1 VQRLAAIGRGT
12 RARRWLEIVL
22 AETGALWRDPF
33 FFVTVALL
41 LLKSYMAVLVINNP
55 GHAAIALARFD
66 DYGMSIVIVLGFIA
80 IPVALG
86 FLLRGRGRLV
96 YYLAL
101 DAAFSLLLI
110 ADLWYFRAF
119 STFLSILLRQETPNL
134 SGLWGSI
141 VSMFRPVDLLFLA
154 DLAILVPMFLLMRGP
169 YRSTR
174 RSIALAVLVP
184 AAAFVG
190 LAIEHQLIDV
200 TGTDA
205 NRQFLGTRWEAR
217 EMISFQSPLG
227 FHVLDLYSTLLRDR
241 KLALSPSQRTE
252 IGSWFAANRER
263 LPANRYQ
270 GMLKG
275 RNLIVIQVE
284 SLENFV
290 VGRSV
295 AGEEITPTLNG
306 LLANSFYFFD
316 IYDQVNE
323 GSSSD
328 SDLMTNTSVFP
339 VRKGAAFFRFPANSY
354 NSLPRILRS
363 VGYRKTVALHADPAV
378 YWNWKKALTAIG
390 FDECLDISA
399 FATHEVLG
407 LGLSDGDFLAQ
418 AAVRLGAQPEP
429 FYAFMVTITSHAPF
443 ELPEKYRELRLDEEL
458 GESCLGKALQA
469 FRYTDRQIGRFLDQ
483 LRRSGLLDRS
493 VVVIYGDH
501 SSVHRFCND
510 EVAAM
515 EDIEDWM
522 RDPRRLVPLII
533 YSPGLVGERFA
544 VTGGHIDIM
553 PTILG
558 LLGVDRAVVA
568 GTAMGRNLLNTR
580 RDFVVLPDGTVV
592 GNDKNSPFAKTAM
605 EGLAIADLAIRG
617 NYFKSPTT
625 PHP

>member
-1 VQRLAAIGRGT
+1 MQLLGATGRAT
-12 RARRWLEIVL
+12 RAHRWLEIVL
-22 AETGALWRDPF
+22 AEIGTLWRDPC
-33 FFVTVALL
+33 FFVTAALL
-41 LLKSYMAVLVINNP
+41 LLKSYMAVLVINHP
-55 GHAAIALARFD
+55 GHAAIALARFG
-66 DYGMSIVIVLGFIA
+66 DYETSIVIYLGFIA

-101 DAAFSLLLI
+101 DAALSLLLI

-119 STFLSILLRQETPNL
+119 STFLSILLWQETPNL
-134 SGLWGSI
+134 SGLRGSI
-141 VSMFRPVDLLFLA
+141 VSMSRPVDLLFLA
-154 DLAILVPMFLLMRGP
+154 DLAILVPVFLLMRGL
-169 YRSTR
+169 YRNAR
-174 RSIALAVLVP
+174 RSIALAALVP
-184 AAAFVG
+184 AAAVVA
-190 LAIEHQLIDV
+190 LAIEHHRIDV
-200 TGTDA
+200 AGTDA
-205 NRQFLGTRWEAR
+205 NRQFLETRWEAR
-217 EMISFQSPLG
+217 ETISFQSPLG
-227 FHVLDLYSTLLRDR
+227 FHVLDLYSTLFRDR
-241 KLALSPSQRTE
+241 KLTLSAAQRAE

-263 LPANRYQ
+263 LPADRYQ

-290 VGRSV
+290 IGHSI

-306 LLANSFYFFD
+306 LLAHSLYFFD

-339 VRKGAAFFRFPANSY
+339 LRKGAAFFRFPANSY

-378 YWNWKKALTAIG
+378 YWNWKNALTAIG

-399 FATHEVLG
+399 FATHEVIG
-407 LGLSDGDFLAQ
+407 LGLSDGDFLDQ

-429 FYAFMVTITSHAPF
+429 FYAFMVTLTSHAPF
-443 ELPEKYRELRLDEEL
+443 ELPEKYRELRLDKEL
-458 GESCLGKALQA
+458 DESCLGKALQA
-469 FRYTDRQIGRFLDQ
+469 FRYTDRQIGRFLDR
-483 LRRSGLLDRS
+483 LRRSGLLERS
-493 VVVIYGDH
+493 AVVIYGDH

-515 EDIEDWM
+515 DDIEDWM

-533 YSPGLVGERFA
+533 YSPGLAGERFA
-544 VTGGHIDIM
+544 VTGGQVDTM

-558 LLGVDRAVVA
+558 LLGVEPDAVA

-580 RDFVVLPDGTVV
+580 RDLAVLTDGSVV
-592 GNDKNSPFAKTAM
+592 GKDKDGPFAKTAL

-617 NYFKSPTT
+617 NYFKASTMAPR
-625 PHP
+625 